1 MASKE
6 FGNHIIGETYVTELE
21 KSIGKI
27 MSINMM
33 ALTNDPKRQNTNVY
47 FEITDKKG
55 TELHTRLIGF
65 EISAPYIK
73 RIYKRVKSK
82 VEDSYPITLK
92 DDLKIRIKPSISC
105 KGESHASV
113 LTTMQKKAYE
123 TIKREL
129 ESKNFSEALSFI
141 LNNDLTR
148 IIKNDLKKIFPIS
161 SIIIKSAKLEK

>member
-1 MASKE
+1 MVESKIENKEKKKWFPIMASKE

-65 EISAPYIK
+65 EI
-73 RIYKRVKSK
+73 
-82 VEDSYPITLK
+82 
-92 DDLKIRIKPSISC
+92 
-105 KGESHASV
+105 
-113 LTTMQKKAYE
+113 
-123 TIKREL
+123 
-129 ESKNFSEALSFI
+129 
-141 LNNDLTR
+141 
-148 IIKNDLKKIFPIS
+148 
-161 SIIIKSAKLEK
+161 